1 MDINQIIT
9 DKIINMLERGTVKT
23 GARWTGSKATG
34 LPINAKTGESY
45 HGINVLV
52 LWAEMAEKSYASSQ
66 WLTYKQAADMGAN
79 VRKGEKS
86 VMCVYYRTVGK
97 RDESKADDEQET
109 YFMAKPFWLFNV
121 AQIDSLPVDLAT
133 AINAEPCKSFNP
145 HQDAEQLLVNSKASI
160 NYGFDSAYYS
170 PSADKICLPAR
181 ERFTSESNFY
191 ATALHE
197 LSHWTGN
204 EMRLNRS
211 FGKRF
216 GDDAYA
222 FEELVAELGAA
233 FTVGQLGMI
242 DATIEAHAD
251 YVQSWIKVLKDDKKA
266 IFTAASQAAKASDFI
281 LNQGSI
287 AAIH

>member
-9 DKIINMLERGTVKT
+9 DKIINLLERGTVKT

-34 LPINAKTGESY
+34 LPVNAKSGEQY

-52 LWAEMAEKSYASSQ
+52 LWAEMADKSYALCQ
-66 WLTYKQAADMGAN
+66 WLTFKQAADMGAN

-86 VMCVYYRTVGK
+86 VMCVYYRAVGK
-97 RDESKADDEQET
+97 RDEAKAEDEQDT
-109 YFMAKPFWLFNV
+109 YFLAKPFWLFNV
-121 AQIDSLPVDLAT
+121 AQIVGLPADMTAT
-133 AINAEPCKSFNP
+133 ANSATEKCFNP
-145 HQDAEQLLVNSKASI
+145 HKEAEQLLLNSQASI

-170 PSADKICLPAR
+170 PSTDKICLPAR

-197 LSHWTGN
+197 LTHWTGS
-204 EMRLNRS
+204 ESRLNRS

-266 IFTAASQAAKASDFI
+266 IFTAASQAARASAFI
-281 LNQGSI
+281 LNQASS

>member
-1 MDINQIIT
+1 MDISQIIT
-9 DKIINMLERGTVKT
+9 DKIINLLERGTIKT
-23 GARWTGSKATG
+23 GERWTGSRATG
-34 LPINAKTGESY
+34 LPVNAKSGEQY

-52 LWAEMAEKSYASSQ
+52 LWAEMADKSYASSQ
-66 WLTYKQAADMGAN
+66 WVTFKQAADMGAN

-97 RDESKADDEQET
+97 RDEAKAEDEQET

-121 AQIDSLPVDLAT
+121 AQIDGLPADLTTPASAT
-133 AINAEPCKSFNP
+133 PAKSFNP
-145 HQDAEQLLVNSKASI
+145 HQEAEQLLLNSQASI
-160 NYGFDSAYYS
+160 NFGFDSAYYS

-197 LSHWTGN
+197 LTHWTGN
-204 EMRLNRS
+204 ETRLNRS

-233 FTVGQLGMI
+233 FTIGQLGMI
-242 DATIEAHAD
+242 DATIETHAD

-281 LNQGSI
+281 LNQVAN

>member
-9 DKIINMLERGTVKT
+9 DKIISLLERGTVKG
-23 GARWTGSKATG
+23 GARWSSSTATG
-34 LPINAKTGESY
+34 LPVNAKSGDQY

-52 LWAEMAEKSYASSQ
+52 LWSEMAEKSYASSQ
-66 WLTYKQAADMGAN
+66 WLTFKQAVDLGAN

-86 VMCVYYRTVGK
+86 VMCVYYKTVGTH
-97 RDESKADDEQET
+97 DESKADDEQET

-121 AQIDSLPVDLAT
+121 AQIDGLPADLTTAISAT
-133 AINAEPCKSFNP
+133 ACKTFNP
-145 HQDAEQLLVNSKASI
+145 HFEAEQLLLNSNASI
-160 NYGFDSAYYS
+160 NYGFDSAFYS
-170 PSADKICLPAR
+170 PSADKICMPTR
-181 ERFTSESNFY
+181 ERFTSEANFY

-197 LSHWTGN
+197 LTHWTGN
-204 EMRLNRS
+204 EARLNRS

-242 DATIEAHAD
+242 DATIETHAD
-251 YVQSWIKVLKDDKKA
+251 YVSSWIKVLKEDKKA
-266 IFTAASQAAKASDFI
+266 IFTAASLASKASDFI
-281 LNQGSI
+281 FSTG
-287 AAIH
+287 H

>member
-9 DKIINMLERGTVKT
+9 DKIINLLERGTVKT
-23 GARWTGSKATG
+23 GARWTGNKATG
-34 LPINAKTGESY
+34 LPVNAKTGEPY

-52 LWAEMAEKSYASSQ
+52 LWAEMAEKSYALSQ
-66 WLTYKQAADMGAN
+66 WLTYKQAADLGAN

-121 AQIDSLPVDLAT
+121 AQIDGLPVDLTT

-145 HQDAEQLLVNSKASI
+145 HHEAEQLLVNSNASI

-197 LSHWTGN
+197 LSHWTGS
-204 EMRLNRS
+204 ETRLNRS

-281 LNQGSI
+281 LNHASS

>member
-9 DKIINMLERGTVKT
+9 NKIINILERGTAKT
-23 GARWTGSKATG
+23 GARWTGGKATG
-34 LPINAKTGESY
+34 LPLNAKTGEQY

-52 LWAEMAEKSYASSQ
+52 LWAEMADKSYASSQ
-66 WLTYKQAADMGAN
+66 WLTFKQAADMGAN

-86 VMCVYYRTVGK
+86 VMCVYYKTVGK

-121 AQIDSLPVDLAT
+121 VQIDGLPADMLAMSGAT
-133 AINAEPCKSFNP
+133 PAKSFSP
-145 HQDAEQLLVNSKASI
+145 HQNAEQLLVNSQASI

-170 PSADKICLPAR
+170 PSSDKICLPAR

-197 LSHWTGN
+197 LTHWTGN
-204 EMRLNRS
+204 KTRLNRS

-251 YVQSWIKVLKDDKKA
+251 YVQSWIKVLKVDKKA
-266 IFTAASQAAKASDFI
+266 IFTAASQAAKASAFI
-281 LNQGSI
+281 LNQASS

>member
-9 DKIINMLERGTVKT
+9 DKIISLLERGTIKT
-23 GARWTGSKATG
+23 GARWTGGKSTG
-34 LPINAKTGESY
+34 LPVNAKTGEPY

-52 LWAEMAEKSYASSQ
+52 LWAEMADKCYASSQ
-66 WLTYKQAADMGAN
+66 WLTYKQAVDLGAN

-86 VMCVYYRTVGK
+86 VLCVYYRTVGK
-97 RDESKADDEQET
+97 HDASKAEDEQES
-109 YFMAKPFWLFNV
+109 YFLAKPFWLFNI
-121 AQIDSLPVDLAT
+121 AQIDGLPADLAIAT
-133 AINAEPCKSFNP
+133 QATPSREFHS
-145 HQDAEQLLVNSKASI
+145 HHEAEQILVNSKASI
-160 NYGFDSAYYS
+160 HYGFDSAYYS
-170 PSADKICLPAR
+170 PSSDKIFLPTR

-197 LSHWTGN
+197 LTHWTGN
-204 EMRLNRS
+204 ETRLNRS

-242 DATIEAHAD
+242 DATIETHAD
-251 YVQSWIKVLKDDKKA
+251 YVQSWIKVLRKDKMA

-281 LNQGSI
+281 FTV
-287 AAIH
+287 ATAH